1 MYQVFSITEDC
12 SAVEKLETIATLLLL
27 LRSLKKGM
35 KEESYTDLL
44 RHRRHCPDH
53 VMRASM
59 QVVVTIM
66 SLVMKC

>member
-12 SAVEKLETIATLLLL
+12 SAMENLETIATLLLL
-27 LRSLKKGM
+27 LRSLKKG
-35 KEESYTDLL
+35 SYTDLL